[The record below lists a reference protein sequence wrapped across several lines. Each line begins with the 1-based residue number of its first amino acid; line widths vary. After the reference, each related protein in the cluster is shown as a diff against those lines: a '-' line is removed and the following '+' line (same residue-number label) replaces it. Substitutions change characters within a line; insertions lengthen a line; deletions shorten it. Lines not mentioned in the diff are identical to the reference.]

1 MKKAVA
7 AMVIMAIALAMF
19 PTMALGERYGDY
31 LVAINIYTEN
41 YMITGYVGNETEL
54 YLPAEINGKAISE
67 LNSLRNPDYNAQPV
81 EIKRIVLSEN
91 IRDIGRA
98 ALQSCT
104 SLETVDFSAC
114 KWPVTIDEKAF
125 EGCTALKNLPG
136 MRTKYIGEYAFADCV
151 SIENISPAMLPER
164 IDFAAFSG
172 CDGLTEIIIPD
183 KTTTLSNG
191 CFSSCA
197 NLKKIII
204 PDTVKLIEGEIV
216 DGDVRIYGALGSAA
230 YSYAMKHGNEFRDM
244 AQADAEDASAAG
256 NIVSMGEWKNKEI
269 KWMVLEVSGNS
280 ALLLSQKSVA
290 YRPFMKE
297 NIESAEWE
305 KSDVRQWLNNDFFES
320 AFTAKEQKS
329 ILTTIVKSN
338 QKDGVRG
345 YSSGGEDTRDRLFLL
360 SEEEVN
366 RYFATK
372 EAKKAGSMDESF
384 VNVCDRPYRQDGY
397 YYDWWLRT
405 PGIIDEPVDYYSYKI
420 FENPADYEGMTIVE
434 KLRESGYTDG
444 EIAAIAP
451 NYGPTQM
458 FVDLEGAVV
467 WAQKNTFKA
476 CVRPAMWVRI
486 DMISQE

>member
-7 AMVIMAIALAMF
+7 ALVIMAIALAMF
-19 PTMALGERYGDY
+19 PAMAMDERYGDY
-31 LVAINIYTEN
+31 LVRVNIYTEN
-41 YMITGYVGNETEL
+41 YMIVGYAGNETEL

-67 LNSLRNPDYNAQPV
+67 LNSLRNPDYNAQPAK
-81 EIKRIVLSEN
+81 IKRIVLSEN
-91 IRDIGRA
+91 IRNIGRA

-136 MRTKYIGEYAFADCV
+136 MRTQYIGESAFADCV

-191 CFSSCA
+191 CFFGCA

-204 PDTVKLIEGEIV
+204 PDTVKLIEGQIV

-230 YSYAMKHGNEFRDM
+230 YAYAMKHGNEFLDM
-244 AQADAEDASAAG
+244 AQADTEHAIAIGAV
-256 NIVSMGEWKNKEI
+256 VSMGKWKNKKIE
-269 KWMVLEVSGNS
+269 WMVLEVSGNS

-338 QKDGVRG
+338 QKDGIQG
-345 YSSGGEDTRDRLFLL
+345 YSLGGEDTRDRLFLL

-366 RYFATK
+366 HYFATK
-372 EAKKAGSMDESF
+372 EAKKAGCMDESF
-384 VNVCDRPYRQDGY
+384 AKDYIRTHRQDKY
-397 YYDWWLRT
+397 YYGWWLRT
-405 PGIIDEPVDYYSYKI
+405 PGIRDEPVDYYAYKI
-420 FENPADYEGMTIVE
+420 NENPMDYEGMTIVE

-451 NYGPTQM
+451 NYWPTQEY
-458 FVDLEGAVV
+458 VDEDGVIYAEL
-467 WAQKNTFKA
+467 NTLKA